1 MTNDMTTGS
10 PLRRILAF
18 CAPLLVG
25 NLFQQ
30 FYNLADSILVGRI
43 LGVKAF
49 AAVGSTGALSFLI
62 LGFALGICS
71 GFAIPV
77 SQSFGAG
84 DIEGL
89 KRRCGQLVWL
99 GLGFSA
105 AITALTFFLTDD
117 ILRWTNTPAEL
128 FDDAYTYIFIVFMGT
143 GATILY
149 NLTSAVLRAIGDSR
163 TPLHFLMAAVT
174 VNVVLDIV
182 FMKFLGLGVEGAAWA
197 TVLSQLLSGLLC
209 LQFIYKK
216 QPMLRLTKDELAFSW
231 RSSKYILSVGVPMGL
246 QFSITA
252 VGSIILQSAVNG
264 LGASAVAAVSAASR
278 VHNIVQAPLDTSGMG
293 MATYCGQNLGA
304 AQPRRIRQGI
314 ADMCLL
320 DGTYC
325 VFAILVNAFFGT
337 TIATLFI
344 DSGEVAVMRLLEQ
357 YLIIQS
363 LFYPALAVIYIF
375 RNGLQGMGYSRQA
388 MLAGVFEL
396 VARVGVAFGFV
407 SRFGFDAVCYANP
420 AAWIFADSIL
430 LFLYVR
436 AMKQLNTP
444 FGPVPERLHTQQ
456 LKKAQH

>member
-1 MTNDMTTGS
+1 MANDMTTGS
-10 PLRRILAF
+10 PLKRILAF

-99 GLGFSA
+99 GVGFSA

-117 ILRWTNTPAEL
+117 ILRWTNTPEEI

-163 TPLHFLMAAVT
+163 TPLHFLIAAVT
-174 VNVVLDIV
+174 VNVVLDIL
-182 FMKFLGLGVEGAAWA
+182 FMKTLHFGVEGAAWA

-209 LQFIYKK
+209 LRFIHKK
-216 QPMLRLTKDELAFSW
+216 MPVLCLTREELAFSW
-231 RSSKYILSVGVPMGL
+231 RSSKYILSIGVPMGL

-304 AQPRRIRQGI
+304 AQPARIRRGI

-325 VFAILVNAFFGT
+325 AIALLVNAFFGT

-344 DSGEVAVMRLLEQ
+344 DESEIAILRLVEQ

-363 LFYPALAVIYIF
+363 IFYPALAVIYIF
-375 RNGLQGMGYSRQA
+375 RNGLQGMGFSRQA

-396 VARVGVAFGFV
+396 VARVLVAFGFV
-407 SRFGFDAVCYANP
+407 GRFGFDAVCYANP
-420 AAWIFADSIL
+420 TAWIFADAVLI
-430 LFLYVR
+430 FLYVR
-436 AMKQLNTP
+436 AMRKL
-444 FGPVPERLHTQQ
+444 EDQ
-456 LKKAQH
+456 LKTAPGWFTMYRLKKVHR